1 LEGRRDTASPRP
13 LDQVGSV
20 AAVRPDPFAWTPHPE
35 AVIAIGL
42 LATAYVLAIRRY
54 RASPRQVALFAAAIA
69 LLLATAVTPL
79 DSLTYHLLT
88 AHVLQNVVLAEWAPA
103 LLVAAVPPGLA
114 AVLDSLPG
122 WRALT
127 RPAVALPLWIAVYVL
142 WHLPPAYDAALEHPK
157 TLLHVEHASYLAA
170 GVLVWWPVFQSRLS
184 YGLRAGYL
192 FLAFALASPIGLV
205 MALVPEAAYEYYAG
219 GFEPW
224 ELSAITDQQIA
235 GVTMAVEQA
244 VIFFALFGWAFYRFL
259 AEEEGAEPEIV

>member
-1 LEGRRDTASPRP
+1 MRT
-13 LDQVGSV
+13 
-20 AAVRPDPFAWTPHPE
+20 DPFAWNPHPE
-35 AVIAIGL
+35 AVGAIVLIAI
-42 LATAYVLAIRRY
+42 AYVLAIWRYPASRRH
-54 RASPRQVALFAAAIA
+54 VVLFATAIL

-79 DSLTYHLLT
+79 DSLTFHLLT

-114 AVLDSLPG
+114 EALTARVA
-122 WRALT
+122 WRTLT
-127 RPAVALPLWIAVYVL
+127 RPVVALPLWIAVYAF
-142 WHLPPAYDAALEHPK
+142 WHLPPAYDAALEQHE
-157 TLLHVEHASYLAA
+157 TLLNLEHATYLAT
-170 GVLVWWPVFQSRLS
+170 GVLVWWPVFRGRLS

-205 MALVPEAAYEYYAG
+205 MALVPDPAYDYYAG

-224 ELSAITDQQIA
+224 GLSALTDQQIA

-244 VIFFALFGWAFYRFL
+244 VGFFALFGWAFYRFL